1 MRVRYAGF
9 DAALAARLADFQQL
23 LRLFHQLLITLN
35 GDVDR
40 VLEVMKDLQGRR
52 YIPPGVDLEQFR
64 RDLEKRELI
73 QPSSSGAGFRLTA
86 RGERGIRQDS
96 LDRIFSGLKPG
107 AMGNHA
113 LPHTGGA
120 GDSLPETRPYVFGD
134 ALTDLD
140 PLASTHNALR
150 RGGIDD
156 IAFLEE
162 DLEVREKE
170 VAASCAT
177 VLMLDISHSMILYG
191 EDRITPAKRVAL
203 ALAELIETKYPKD
216 ALDVVV
222 FGDEAWQIP
231 LERLPY
237 AGVGPYHTNTAAG
250 LQLAQKLLRRR
261 KHANRQ
267 IFMITDGKP
276 SALTE
281 NGRLY
286 LNSSGLDPR
295 IVSATLREAA
305 VCRRNGIPV
314 TTFMVAEDPYLTQF
328 VREFTQVNEGRA
340 YYASLDNL
348 GQYLFEDFVKNRK
361 RMVR

>member
-1 MRVRYAGF
+1 MKVRYAAF
-9 DAALAARLADFQQL
+9 DAELAARLADFAQL
-23 LRLFHQLLITLN
+23 TRLFNQLLITLN

-40 VLEVMKDLQGRR
+40 TLDVMMDLQRR
-52 YIPPGVDLEQFR
+52 RHIPPGVDLAQFRQELQR
-64 RDLEKRELI
+64 RDLI
-73 QPSSSGAGFRLTA
+73 QPAESGYRLTA

-96 LDRIFSGLKPG
+96 LDRIFSGLRPG
-107 AMGNHA
+107 SLGSHA
-113 LPHTGGA
+113 LPHAGGV
-120 GDSLPETRPYVFGD
+120 GESLPETRPYVFGD

-140 PLASTHNALR
+140 PLVSTHNALR
-150 RGGIDD
+150 RGGIDE

-216 ALDVVV
+216 SLDVVV

-231 LERLPY
+231 LARLAY
-237 AGVGPYHTNTAAG
+237 AGVGPYHTNTTAG

-286 LNSSGLDPR
+286 LNSAGLDPK
-295 IVSATLREAA
+295 IVSATMREAA

-314 TTFMVAEDPYLTQF
+314 TTFMVADDPYLTQF
-328 VREFTQVNEGRA
+328 VREFTQINEGRA

-348 GQYLFEDFVKNRK
+348 GQYLFEDFVQNRK